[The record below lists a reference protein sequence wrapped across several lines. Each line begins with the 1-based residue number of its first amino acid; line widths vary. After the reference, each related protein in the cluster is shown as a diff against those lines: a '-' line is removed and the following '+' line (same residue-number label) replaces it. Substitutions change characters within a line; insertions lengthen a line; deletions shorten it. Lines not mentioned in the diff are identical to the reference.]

1 MKLTV
6 IEILLLAVL
15 SMAVTSCT
23 SVPPEILG
31 GSPGGMPLVQ
41 VGGTLTLTA
50 PNGVTLDVNNEKS
63 FEDANRTIN
72 TLGTGYILAS
82 AQKAIEAGKRAVES
96 DGIKAATE
104 QAKIDS
110 ATTLG
115 IEKEKTARMMIEP
128 PPTVPVVPPAAP

>member
-1 MKLTV
+1 MKPTA
-6 IEILLLAVL
+6 IKFILLAIL
-15 SMAVTSCT
+15 SMAFTACT

-41 VGGTLTLTA
+41 VGGQLTLTA
-50 PNGVTLDVNNEKS
+50 PNGVTVDVNNEKS
-63 FEDANRTIN
+63 FEDLNRTIN

-104 QAKIDS
+104 QARIDS
-110 ATTLG
+110 TTTLG
-115 IEKEKTARMMIEP
+115 VEKEKTARMMIEP
-128 PPTVPVVPPAAP
+128 PPVVPVAPPATP